1 MSGLLQIKGLKT
13 WLDSSGG
20 TVRAIDG
27 ISLDLVGGETYAI
40 VGESGCGK
48 SMTALSVLRLLP
60 EAGQV
65 VAGSVLLGGEDLLGL
80 PEAAM
85 RGVRGR
91 RIAMIFQEPATSLN
105 PVLTVGMQIGEVLE
119 RHTALR
125 GAAARARMLELL
137 EAVGIPDPARRLGEY
152 AFQLSGG
159 LKQRVMIAVA
169 LAADPDLLIADEPTT
184 ALDVTIQAQVLD
196 LLSEL
201 QRRKG
206 MAILLITHDLG
217 VVAQMAHRVAVMYA
231 GQIIESA
238 AREQFFRAPLHPYS
252 RKLFQA
258 LPGSASRGGDLAVIR
273 GQVPPLTTQFHGCRF
288 AERCDFAWARCRSE
302 VPGLNAYGTGHQV
315 RCHLYDRDETE
326 RRTAA
331 ALPAAQALPASPGSE
346 AALHGDGGGSALL
359 SVRGLKVHFPIRRGL
374 LKRTVAQV
382 RAVDGMSLE
391 LASGRTLALVG
402 ESGCGKTTAG
412 KAILQ
417 LIRPSAGSV
426 LFEGQELTRL
436 HGRALRERRADF
448 QLIFQDPYASLNP
461 RMRVADILA
470 EGMQALGVAD
480 TPAARTARMDRML
493 SQVGLNADAKLRYP
507 HEFSG
512 GQRQRIAI
520 ARALAV
526 NPKLIVCDEPTSAL
540 DVSVQAQ
547 ILNLLKQLQ
556 RDLGLAYLF
565 ITHNIAVVEYLA
577 HEVAVMYLGRIVE
590 RGSVDEVLRTPQH
603 PYTQALLSAVPTL
616 DQTQE
621 RKIIR
626 LQGELPSPANPP
638 KGCHF
643 HPRCPQAMPA
653 CKLDYPASVRTGGS
667 HEVKCLL
674 YKPS

>member
-1 MSGLLQIKGLKT
+1 MSALLDIKDLKT

-27 ISLDLVGGETYAI
+27 ISLAVARGETFAI

-60 EAGQV
+60 EAGQI
-65 VAGSVLLGGEDLLGL
+65 VAGSVLLGGEDLLCL

-105 PVLTVGMQIGEVLE
+105 PVLTVGRQIAEVLE

-125 GAAARARMLELL
+125 GESMRKRMLELL
-137 EAVGIPDPARRLGEY
+137 QAVGIPDPVRRLGEY
-152 AFQLSGG
+152 SFQLSGG
-159 LKQRVMIAVA
+159 MKQRVMIAVA
-169 LAADPDLLIADEPTT
+169 LAAEPDLLIADEPTT
-184 ALDVTIQAQVLD
+184 ALDVTIQAQVLE
-196 LLSEL
+196 LLSGL
-201 QRRKG
+201 QRASG

-217 VVAQMAHRVAVMYA
+217 VVAQMAHKVAVMYA
-231 GQIIESA
+231 GQIIEVA
-238 AREQFFRAPLHPYS
+238 TREQFFRAPRHPYS

-258 LPGSASRGGDLAVIR
+258 LPGGERRGGELAVIR
-273 GQVPPLTTQFHGCRF
+273 GQVPPLTTEFRGCRF
-288 AERCDFAWARCRSE
+288 AERCDSAWERCHAE
-302 VPGLNAYGTGHQV
+302 APELAAAGDGHLV
-315 RCHLYDRDETE
+315 RCHLYQQQEGEIGRAEQTLPG
-326 RRTAA
+326 AA
-331 ALPAAQALPASPGSE
+331 RVHAESE
-346 AALHGDGGGSALL
+346 IGDCARSGAALL
-359 SVRGLKVHFPIRRGL
+359 SVRELRLHFPIRKGL
-374 LKRTVAQV
+374 LKRTVGRV
-382 RAVDGMSLE
+382 KAVDGISLDI
-391 LASGRTLALVG
+391 ASGRTLALVG

-426 LFEGQELTRL
+426 QFEGRELTRL
-436 HGRALRERRADF
+436 RGRALRERRADF

-480 TPAARTARMDRML
+480 TSAERAARIDRML
-493 SQVGLNADAKLRYP
+493 AQVGLNAEAKLRYP

-512 GQRQRIAI
+512 GQRQRVAI

-526 NPKLIVCDEPTSAL
+526 RPKLIVCDEPTSAL

-590 RGSVDEVLRTPQH
+590 RGAVDAVLRTPRH
-603 PYTQALLSAVPTL
+603 PYTQALLSAVPML
-616 DQTQE
+616 DRTGE

-626 LQGELPSPANPP
+626 LRGELPSPADPP
-638 KGCHF
+638 PGCHF
-643 HPRCPQAMPA
+643 HPRCPQAMA
-653 CKLDYPASVRTGGS
+653 ECKLNYPDAIRLSES
-667 HEVKCLL
+667 HEVSCLL
-674 YKPS
+674 YTAS